1 MGNKV
6 DQPARKGAM
15 EEVSYRKNS
24 KTFSTIYFKGLKS
37 QNILIFKNQET
48 YFSIKVEVT
57 QTIECHISVLHNI

>member
-48 YFSIKVEVT
+48 YSQLRLK
-57 QTIECHISVLHNI
+57 LHKR